1 MMFDPTRLLD
11 QMVRSNLGHKKR
23 KKGSGFGGAAFGGV
37 DGLARR
43 AGVPGG
49 GLGLLGGLAIAAF
62 EHFNQQRA
70 TGTAAPGHMPPPTVT
85 PPPPPPGGP
94 GARATPPPPPP
105 PGARPT
111 DTPPAGAGGAPGDR
125 GSAVVIDDRGDDRP
139 EVAADKAM
147 LLIEAMIEAAKAD
160 GEIDPGER
168 RRILE
173 RLEGGGLDPEARSFI
188 EARMALPP
196 ASDRLVERVRPESPE
211 NRVLAAEVYVAS
223 LLAIEVDTP
232 AERAYLRTLGERL
245 KLDDGL
251 LRHLHDDLGVE
262 RP

>member
-1 MMFDPTRLLD
+1 MFDPTRLLD

-23 KKGSGFGGAAFGGV
+23 KKGSGFGGAALGGV

-85 PPPPPPGGP
+85 PPPPPLPA
-94 GARATPPPPPP
+94 GAAPRAAPPPPPPP
-105 PGARPT
+105 PGAPPT
-111 DTPPAGAGGAPGDR
+111 DMPPSATAGAPGDR
-125 GSAVVIDDRGDDRP
+125 GSAVVVDDRP
-139 EVAADKAM
+139 DVASDKAM

-160 GEIDPGER
+160 GEIDPEER
-168 RRILE
+168 RRIIE

-196 ASDRLVERVRPESPE
+196 ATGRLVERVRPERPE

-232 AERAYLRTLGERL
+232 AERGYLRNLGERL

-251 LRHLHDDLGVE
+251 LRHLHDDLGVD